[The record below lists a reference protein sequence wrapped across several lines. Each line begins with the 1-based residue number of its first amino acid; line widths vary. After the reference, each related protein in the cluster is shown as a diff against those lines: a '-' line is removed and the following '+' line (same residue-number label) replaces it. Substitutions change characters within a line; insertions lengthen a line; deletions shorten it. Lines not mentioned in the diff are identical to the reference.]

1 MFQMNLPLPQTLSFL
16 LLDFPCCLSTSPRAV
31 VLGNLQHVQ
40 HTGAQQKPW
49 ITPPI
54 PFLSQINREPEVCTE
69 VEAHFAAQWWAFFFL
84 PSWIFFFFL
93 HKERRSIRRP
103 NNALTVLSETAW
115 LHFVLFGPGWMAV
128 SFMFWVFGRYFIF
141 VKLHF

>member
-16 LLDFPCCLSTSPRAV
+16 LLDFPWCLSTSPPAL

-49 ITPPI
+49 ITPPH
-54 PFLSQINREPEVCTE
+54 PLSFPDKQRAWGVHWSGGTLCHTVVC
-69 VEAHFAAQWWAFFFL
+69 FFFY
-84 PSWIFFFFL
+84 PPGFFFFL

-115 LHFVLFGPGWMAV
+115 LHLVLFGPGWMAV